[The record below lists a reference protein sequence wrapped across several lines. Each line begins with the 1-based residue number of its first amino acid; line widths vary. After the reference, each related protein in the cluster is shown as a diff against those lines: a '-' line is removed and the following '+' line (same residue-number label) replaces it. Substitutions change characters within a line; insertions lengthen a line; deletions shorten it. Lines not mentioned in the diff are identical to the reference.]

1 MRRLD
6 FGYFVRPPAETGT
19 GSPRVE
25 PCLGYL
31 LRHPRGV
38 LLFDTGMGASPGV
51 DARYQPRSRP
61 LASALAEVD
70 ASLEDVNSVTNC
82 HLHFDHCGGNPAV
95 ADKPVFVQ
103 RTELSAARQ
112 TAGYTLPELVANG
125 QYEEIDGE
133 AEILPGV
140 FLIPTPGHT
149 AGHQSLVVR
158 RSDGAVIVLGKVT
171 IRLATMPPGCSPSE
185 PIETVM
191 QGRSRRRRR
200 GCSASR
206 SSIPAWSTS
215 PTTTPSGNRSC
226 SDRLT

>member
-6 FGYFVRPPAETGT
+6 FGYFVRPPEETGT
-19 GSPRVE
+19 GGPRVE

-31 LRHPRGV
+31 LRHPKGV

-149 AGHQSLVVR
+149 AGHQSHVVR
-158 RSDGAVIVLGKVT
+158 RSDGAVIVAGQSHDTASDYAAGVLAQRADRDGHAGPLPPAPPWMQ
-171 IRLATMPPGCSPSE
+171 RLQEFDPRLVYFAHDH
-185 PIETVM
+185 TVW
-191 QGRSRRRRR
+191 Q
-200 GCSASR
+200 
-206 SSIPAWSTS
+206 P
-215 PTTTPSGNRSC
+215 
-226 SDRLT
+226 